1 MGNHMIVM
9 NEQRQQIGSMNLS
22 LDCFAVVNQIAKK
35 YTGEYLPFFGDINA
49 ALEPV
54 YSQCEQ
60 HEEIMLLVFLND
72 KSTFEKQDIPNF
84 DKALSNWEIENE
96 NPKKFL
102 EFIRDMLKAH
112 DKVITEYSGVSTTSF
127 AVTQ

>member
-35 YTGEYLPFFGDINA
+35 YTGEYLPLFGDINA
-49 ALEPV
+49 ALKPV

-60 HEEIMLLVFLND
+60 HEEIILLVFLND

-84 DKALSNWEIENE
+84 YKALSNWEIENE

-102 EFIRDMLKAH
+102 VFIRDLLTTH
-112 DKVITEYSGVSTTSF
+112 DKVITEYSGVSTTAFS
-127 AVTQ
+127 VKQ